1 MKNIDEQIA
10 KTQAQNQ
17 SAHQQEKTAH
27 IRAKTSRA
35 KETDKAV
42 NRARGDFGKRNRQCR
57 GLFKRAAANAF
68 N

>member
-17 SAHQQEKTAH
+17 SAHQQEKTTH
-27 IRAKTSRA
+27 IGTKTSRA

-42 NRARGDFGKRNRQCR
+42 N
-57 GLFKRAAANAF
+57 
-68 N
+68 

>member
-35 KETDKAV
+35 KETDKAI
-42 NRARGDFGKRNRQCR
+42 N
-57 GLFKRAAANAF
+57 
-68 N
+68 